1 MLCIKC
7 SAHIENDAR
16 ICVTCGATLDPEAKD
31 PLLGRV
37 LLNQYVIQK
46 KLGEGGFGAVY
57 EAEQPAFHR
66 KIAIKTLHR
75 HLTSNKNVVARF
87 HREGL
92 LASKL
97 ESHPSAIKMLN
108 LGQTED
114 GYLWIAME
122 YLTGGTLTDR
132 INQGSISPE
141 EMLEILGPV
150 CELLDE
156 AHRQGIVHRDL
167 KPDNIM
173 LVTQKGKIVPKVLD
187 FGIAGIIDNPNETGI
202 TKTGTISG
210 TPPYMSPEQWRGLK
224 FTDARSDVYAVGVI
238 VYQCLAGKLP
248 FEARSTPDWMLCH
261 MMQPP
266 APFPVAIAGRLMP
279 VELKPAILKSLAKEP
294 RDRYQSAGEFFLA
307 ISAAIES
314 DPRDTVIKTTKEWG
328 IETETQTD
336 VDDQPSTFSSAKA
349 IETPTK
355 TGSDWRQT
363 KQHRD
368 PKKPP
373 FDQEENENTDSWE
386 APRLTPSPK
395 PEEGDSAT
403 SKQRGNAKV
412 THNTEQSVKD
422 TSPIAQKPMGS
433 QLLITLAIDDSA
445 KLAREAEGLLEK
457 KKPPLTKTRLT
468 VIAAALMFIG
478 GIFLG
483 SYLLSQSSAHVG
495 VEKIELGSEP
505 TPSPSSAATRYAAF
519 KAFWVRLGSQ
529 PSQPPNEEIPGSPPL
544 TPPSPK
550 LPERLQK
557 QIGDVLP
564 KPKSTLLELLS
575 NKQIDDVMSK
585 LNTSLC
591 LADGTGKVTMTITIN
606 DTGTVNRVTGNT
618 SPLSSCLERL
628 ILDLKFPQFSAS
640 SQTTIYPVYVK

>member
-7 SAHIENDAR
+7 SAHTENGAR
-16 ICVTCGATLDPEAKD
+16 ICGTCGATLDLEAKD

-75 HLTSNKNVVARF
+75 HLTSDKNVVARF

-132 INQGSISPE
+132 INQGPIPPGE
-141 EMLEILGPV
+141 LVEILGPV
-150 CELLDE
+150 CGLLDE

-173 LVTQKGKIVPKVLD
+173 LVTQKGKMVPKVLD

-224 FTDARSDVYAVGVI
+224 FTDARSDVYALGVI

-266 APFPVAIAGRLMP
+266 APLPVAVAGRLMP
-279 VELKPAILKSLAKEP
+279 MELKPAILKSLAKEP
-294 RDRYQSAGEFFLA
+294 SERYQSAGEFFLA
-307 ISAAIES
+307 ISAAVES
-314 DPRDTVIKTTKEWG
+314 GFNNAGEKTLPELSIQEISKLSFSHDKPTTVNLIQIVKTPPKP
-328 IETETQTD
+328 
-336 VDDQPSTFSSAKA
+336 DD
-349 IETPTK
+349 
-355 TGSDWRQT
+355 DWRQVSN
-363 KQHRD
+363 RSEI
-368 PKKPP
+368 KKPLNN
-373 FDQEENENTDSWE
+373 QEEDKNTNTRA
-386 APRLTPSPK
+386 APRLTPPPK
-395 PEEGDSAT
+395 QEDDSAT
-403 SKQRGNAKV
+403 SKQHNNAKATQGV
-412 THNTEQSVKD
+412 EPSNKNTA
-422 TSPIAQKPMGS
+422 PIAQTPMDFQQFKP
-433 QLLITLAIDDSA
+433 LTIDDTA
-445 KLAREAEGLLEK
+445 KLRSEAKDLLNKK
-457 KKPPLTKTRLT
+457 KKPPLTKTRLL
-468 VIAAALMFIG
+468 VIAAVLMFVG
-478 GIFLG
+478 GGFLG
-483 SYLLSQSSAHVG
+483 NYLLSQSSAEVTS
-495 VEKIELGSEP
+495 VQA
-505 TPSPSSAATRYAAF
+505 TPQPVTLPSTSPSTSQETGPGSAPTTNLSEVSTSLPVVPQR
-519 KAFWVRLGSQ
+519 
-529 PSQPPNEEIPGSPPL
+529 PIQPPKGS
-544 TPPSPK
+544 
-550 LPERLQK
+550 
-557 QIGDVLP
+557 G
-564 KPKSTLLELLS
+564 KP
-575 NKQIDDVMSK
+575 
-585 LNTSLC
+585 
-591 LADGTGKVTMTITIN
+591 GTGKQKPV
-606 DTGTVNRVTGNT
+606 
-618 SPLSSCLERL
+618 SPNKNKDCPERDSNGMC
-628 ILDLKFPQFSAS
+628 IL
-640 SQTTIYPVYVK
+640 